1 LISLDKTNNY
11 TEGWGV
17 METSSWTMSPTF
29 DKRCCLFQC
38 CFAGK
43 YINFDHKD
51 EIGDDDERRVR
62 LNLEKQREGDPPA
75 ICCW

>member
-1 LISLDKTNNY
+1 
-11 TEGWGV
+11 

-38 CFAGK
+38 CFAGIK
-43 YINFDHKD
+43 NYFCHEGISNHED
-51 EIGDDDERRVR
+51 GDDERRVR